1 MRRKTDLKKNKVFYK
16 VNYRN
21 RKLYKKIGLKNYRIG
36 GNN

>member
-21 RKLYKKIGLKNYRIG
+21 RKLYKKNWTKKLQNRRQ
-36 GNN
+36 